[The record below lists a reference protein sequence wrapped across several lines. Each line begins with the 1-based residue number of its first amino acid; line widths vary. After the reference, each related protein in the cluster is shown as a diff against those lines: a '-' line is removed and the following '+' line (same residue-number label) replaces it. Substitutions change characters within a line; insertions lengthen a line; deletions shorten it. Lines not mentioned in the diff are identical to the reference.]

1 MYNARDKVT
10 SAKCCSL
17 YQKPEHIDT
26 DNQRARCQKYL
37 YQKPEHIDTDN
48 QRARCQK
55 YLYQKPEHIDT
66 DNQRARCQKYLYQKP
81 EHIDTDNQRARCQKY
96 LRTNYK
102 ANYKYTAGTRDDS
115 KLNRCVEKSGVF
127 SGVRT

>member
-37 YQKPEHIDTDN
+37 
-48 QRARCQK
+48 
-55 YLYQKPEHIDT
+55 
-66 DNQRARCQKYLYQKP
+66 
-81 EHIDTDNQRARCQKY
+81 
-96 LRTNYK
+96 RTNYK
-102 ANYKYTAGTRDDS
+102 ANYKYIAATCDDS